1 MTDNFT
7 KNVFKLNLRA
17 LNLVPNEECNK
28 KEYCPEENHPPE
40 TAIYDSEKWNLHTK
54 HKEQRKEQNLKD
66 AEEGSGKYTFGC
78 KPILTPGSYSSHTG
92 KR

>member
-1 MTDNFT
+1 MQDVKERSLSRTIHSI
-7 KNVFKLNLRA
+7 LRSQPS
-17 LNLVPNEECNK
+17 LLKIYRK
-28 KEYCPEENHPPE
+28 KWLPD
-40 TAIYDSEKWNLHTK
+40 TDSEQWNLYTK
-54 HKEQRKEQNLKD
+54 HKEQKQEQNPKD